1 MTMRTLLEGKP
12 KKTLTVAKTE
22 TMLIAVQRM
31 VDAKVGALLVTGETD
46 SPMGILTE
54 RDVLRFCGSQADKLA
69 STPVV
74 DVMTKE
80 LVVGTLDTSID
91 EAQVLMTQHKFRH
104 LPVVDEGKIVGLVS
118 IGDLVKARLRETA
131 VEVKYLRDFIAMT

>member
-12 KKTLTVAKTE
+12 KE
-22 TMLIAVQRM
+22 TMTAAGSDTVSVAIQKM
-31 VDAKVGALLVTGETD
+31 VKAKVGALLVTNESN
-46 SPMGILTE
+46 SPIGILTE
-54 RDVLRFCGSQADKLA
+54 RDILRFCSSRADKL
-69 STPVV
+69 STTPVA
-74 DVMTKE
+74 DVMTKD
-80 LVVGTLDTSID
+80 LVVGTLETSID

-104 LPVVDEGKIVGLVS
+104 LPIVDDGKIVGIVS

>member
-1 MTMRTLLEGKP
+1 MTMRTLLEGKSQE
-12 KKTLTVAKTE
+12 TITVSE
-22 TMLIAVQRM
+22 SEMMLSAVQKM
-31 VDAKVGALLVTGETD
+31 VDAKVGALLVTGESQ

-54 RDVLRFCGSQADKLA
+54 RDVLRFCGTQADKLA

-74 DVMTKE
+74 DVMTKD
-80 LVVGTLDTSID
+80 LVVGTLDTSVD

-104 LPVVDEGKIVGLVS
+104 LPVIDEGKVIGIVS

-131 VEVKYLRDFIAMT
+131 VEVKYLRDFIAMN